1 LNTRANSINPNAKG
15 GETVH
20 SAPGSNKPDLKDP
33 AVILELL
40 EADQVVAAKQQSR
53 FGSRSLSPGLRALL
67 WGLRVYVLVM
77 IVMVVI
83 SVIRAAHAT
92 P

>member
-1 LNTRANSINPNAKG
+1 LNTHANSIHPDAKH
-15 GETVH
+15 GEAVRT
-20 SAPGSNKPDLKDP
+20 APGSNKPDLKDP

-53 FGSRSLSPGLRALL
+53 FGSRTLSPGLRAML
-67 WGLRVYVLVM
+67 WGLRGYVLVM
-77 IVMVVI
+77 IVIVVI

>member
-1 LNTRANSINPNAKG
+1 MNTRANSINPDAKRG
-15 GETVH
+15 DAI
-20 SAPGSNKPDLKDP
+20 SASASNKPDLRDP

-53 FGSRSLSPGLRALL
+53 FGSRKFSPGLRVLL
-67 WGLRVYVLVM
+67 WGLRIYVLVM
-77 IVMVVI
+77 IVIVVI